1 MNPNGDNAGLKES
14 GDNLNQKNYF
24 HELVMENMPGRIF
37 WKSRDLLYLG
47 CNTSFAQDAGFT
59 SPADLLGKTDFEMAW
74 SNQAEMF
81 RADDKMIIE
90 TGTSKLNY
98 EEPSTAPDGRAIWL
112 RTSKLPLR
120 DHQNN
125 IIGMLGFCLDISEEM
140 QERLRVA
147 QEQKLYVEN
156 LNIALEATIQVMTK
170 AMELRDPYTTGHE
183 SRVALIA
190 CAIAKKLGW
199 EDVHIAGLHMAAQV
213 HDLGKMAVPS
223 EILTKPA
230 KLSMYEEKLMQEH
243 PENGYQLLKDIPFSW
258 PIADWVRQHHERIDG
273 SGYPLGL
280 KDDKIS
286 IEAKVLA
293 VADTLEAM
301 SAHRPYRPALGLA
314 PALAELKINSGIKFD
329 VNVVKV
335 ALALFE
341 GKENLDFLST

>member
-183 SRVALIA
+183 SKVALLA

-199 EDVHIAGLHMAAQV
+199 DDAHISGLHMAGQV
-213 HDLGKMAVPS
+213 HDLGKMAIPF
-223 EILTKPA
+223 EILTKPSR
-230 KLSMYEEKLMQEH
+230 LSKNEEKLMQEH
-243 PENGYQLLKDIPFSW
+243 PEHGYQLLKDIPFAW

-280 KDDKIS
+280 RDDEIS
-286 IEAKVLA
+286 IEARVLG
-293 VADTLEAM
+293 VADLIEAM
-301 SAHRPYRPALGLA
+301 SAHRPYRPGLGLSV
-314 PALAELKINSGIKFD
+314 ALAEIKIQSGIKFD
-329 VNVVKV
+329 VNVVNA
-335 ALALFE
+335 ALALLE
-341 GKENLDFLST
+341 DKESLDFLTT

>member
-183 SRVALIA
+183 SRVALLA
-190 CAIAKKLGW
+190 CAIAKQLGW
-199 EDVHIAGLHMAAQV
+199 DDAHISGLHMAGQV
-213 HDLGKMAVPS
+213 HDLGKMAIPS
-223 EILTKPA
+223 EILTKPSR
-230 KLSMYEEKLMQEH
+230 LSKNEEKLMQEH
-243 PENGYQLLKDIPFSW
+243 PEHGYQLLKDIPFAW

-280 KDDKIS
+280 RDDEIS
-286 IEAKVLA
+286 IEARVLG
-293 VADTLEAM
+293 VADLIEAM
-301 SAHRPYRPALGLA
+301 SAHRPYRPGLGLSV
-314 PALAELKINSGIKFD
+314 ALAEIKIQSGIKFD
-329 VNVVKV
+329 VNVVNA
-335 ALALFE
+335 ALALLE
-341 GKENLDFLST
+341 DKESLDFLTT